1 MNVEEKDSY
10 VLREYFA
17 INLKW
22 YRFKNNYTQER
33 LAELCNL
40 TPKYIS
46 SLERGKFCP
55 SLSKLQKI
63 ANALNV
69 EAYELIK
76 PISIETVKDLPDKID
91 KKIGRT
97 RLKKTKK
104 NKNL

>member
-1 MNVEEKDSY
+1 MNVEEKETY
-10 VLREYFA
+10 ILREYFS

-46 SLERGKFCP
+46 SLERGKFSP

-63 ANALNV
+63 ANALNID
-69 EAYELIK
+69 AYELIK
-76 PISIETVKDLPDKID
+76 PTNIENVKGLPDKID

-97 RLKKTKK
+97 RLKRQSKSK
-104 NKNL
+104 

>member
-1 MNVEEKDSY
+1 MNIEVKNDY
-10 VLREYFA
+10 ILKEYFA

-22 YRFKNNYTQER
+22 YRFKNNYTQEQ

-46 SLERGKFCP
+46 SLERGKFSP

-63 ANALNV
+63 AEALNID
-69 EAYELIK
+69 AYELIK
-76 PISIETVKDLPDKID
+76 PANIEDIKSLPDKID

-97 RLKKTKK
+97 RLKKSKQK
-104 NKNL
+104 